1 MPREKKCPGC
11 KKPVND
17 HDFGVPGKHCD
28 GPGGVPEI
36 QGNSTT
42 RNDELLNSLAAAVQT
57 LTAEVQSLKADHA
70 SSRQSHSLPPSD
82 VASSS
87 RSSKDVSPRRA
98 TTVTLPELRAMDDLA
113 DAADR
118 RVAHVLPIA
127 SSESDEEADMGALA
141 SSPLRKPNKA
151 EFVAGYA
158 QILQLREISSF
169 ERAERHKHL
178 VTLMYHAQLYE
189 WEAVLAFHGAVLL
202 EIERGLL
209 MWGDSFSHLESRTLH
224 GQLLSPPKK
233 QSYSSGPTLFCRD
246 YQREKCIHTK
256 DHYGYVR
263 GERKWV
269 KHICAACWVQSRK
282 QESHREDSSDCPLS
296 GESKN

>member
-36 QGNSTT
+36 RGNSTT

-82 VASSS
+82 IASSS
-87 RSSKDVSPRRA
+87 RSSKDVSPRRT

-169 ERAERHKHL
+169 ERAKRHKHL

-209 MWGDSFSHLESRTLH
+209 KWGDSFSHLESRTLH

-246 YQREKCIHTK
+246 YQREKCIYTK

>member
-36 QGNSTT
+36 RGNSTT

-209 MWGDSFSHLESRTLH
+209 KWGDSFSHLESRTLH

>member
-36 QGNSTT
+36 RGNSPT

-57 LTAEVQSLKADHA
+57 LTAEVHSLKADHA
-70 SSRQSHSLPPSD
+70 SSRQSHYLPPSD

-209 MWGDSFSHLESRTLH
+209 KWGDSFF
-224 GQLLSPPKK
+224 PP
-233 QSYSSGPTLFCRD
+233 
-246 YQREKCIHTK
+246 
-256 DHYGYVR
+256 
-263 GERKWV
+263 
-269 KHICAACWVQSRK
+269 RK
-282 QESHREDSSDCPLS
+282 QNSPWSATFTAEKAVLQFRADIVL
-296 GESKN
+296 

>member
-36 QGNSTT
+36 RGNSTT

-209 MWGDSFSHLESRTLH
+209 KWGDSFSHLESRTLH

-296 GESKN
+296 GE